1 MSRTIEFLFW
11 NDKKLY
17 DYKMRG
23 ILIDALD
30 DSGKRKKEYKMSMV
44 STLDNFFHDFSIEKT
59 LKSIKKGRIAADALI
74 RRDEHG
80 TLWGGTEKWKEVIA
94 ECYNLKIKPMFFDF
108 GYFNHYDSFMVDSYD
123 QNGKS
128 DIFIEWSNI
137 SDIVNWDL
145 ADNYIQKYRNNF
157 LKNLN
162 KAKSEKPI
170 DGLKEG
176 GYVVIWPQY
185 SMDLLRGEFKEG
197 LNKKDEVTDWV
208 NKICE
213 IVLSEGLIP
222 VVKGGPAMHKWSR
235 LNTENIKN
243 IKIFTHTEK
252 QSNEL
257 KNTSFEK
264 DINYKLIAHAKY
276 HVVSCSSVTNE
287 LVLANAPVVAMGKSW
302 FTGLDIFEEPKSW
315 DSLTKNAM
323 CINLKN
329 RNKWINWWLSR
340 QVKKEKTADKFF
352 EIYTKYSNIN
362 T

>member
-1 MSRTIEFLFW
+1 MSRTVEFLFW

-80 TLWGGTEKWKEVIA
+80 TLWGGTEKWKEVIN

-108 GYFNHYDSFMVDSYD
+108 GYFNHYDSFMVDNYNP
-123 QNGKS
+123 NGKS

-162 KAKSEKPI
+162 KAKLEKPV

-185 SMDLLRGEFKEG
+185 SMDLLRKEFKEG
-197 LNKKDEVTDWV
+197 LNKKDEVTDWI

-257 KNTSFEK
+257 KNTNFEK

-276 HVVSCSSVTNE
+276 HIVSCSSVTNE

-315 DSLTKNAM
+315 DNLTKNAM
-323 CINLKN
+323 NINLKN
-329 RNKWINWWLSR
+329 RNKWVNWWLSR

-352 EIYTKYSNIN
+352 EIYTKYLNIN